1 MPSKAHC
8 GFFMF
13 KNRVSSFF
21 HKPLKHTNK
30 PILFFFFHFAASHGT
45 TAALRA
51 EMLCMMDLLIP
62 VHNNGRIEAV
72 KKNKLFIFPNTCGLR
87 VTGIRTNT

>member
-8 GFFMF
+8 GFLC
-13 KNRVSSFF
+13 
-21 HKPLKHTNK
+21 LKTEFLHFPTNHSNT
-30 PILFFFFHFAASHGT
+30 PTNQYFFFHLAASHAT